1 MGGRRRG
8 RGRRVKRGGRKERG
22 ENFRKIGR
30 EGKKENFFAHEAYA
44 KEGDKGWKGWR
55 PTPLCQSP
63 LNGCKLSVHFT
74 EKILSS
80 LVYRDL
86 CEFCTI

>member
-1 MGGRRRG
+1 MGGRR
-8 RGRRVKRGGRKERG
+8 GGEK
-22 ENFRKIGR
+22 FRKIGR
-30 EGKKENFFAHEAYA
+30 EGKKENFMRT
-44 KEGDKGWKGWR
+44 KPTPRRVTRGGRGGGR
-55 PTPLCQSP
+55 PPPLCQTP

-86 CEFCTI
+86 CKFCRI